1 MEEAEAEKKSVKGG
15 IKILSEFSSRTT
27 LFTSMMV
34 NYTRSNQT
42 IAFLLKFLE
51 FAQILYFSISPQIS
65 RMWTSTYFSYLQS
78 ALRYL
83 NYQSAKGGDNIEAES
98 AALITVLCINLCVAS
113 VTLFLLGFSLST
125 SKNPSG
131 LAISL
136 TKLLAF
142 YTLVFKALLVIPFA
156 QISYMSIFCR
166 STAQQISG
174 TAQ

>member
-1 MEEAEAEKKSVKGG
+1 MDEAEAEKKSVKGG

-42 IAFLLKFLE
+42 IAFLLRFLE
-51 FAQILYFSISPQIS
+51 FAQILYFSISPQIP

-83 NYQSAKGGDNIEAES
+83 NYQSAKGGDNTETET
-98 AALITVLCINLCVAS
+98 AALITVLCINLIVTS
-113 VTLFLLGFSLST
+113 VTVFLLGFSLST
-125 SKNPSG
+125 SKSPSG
-131 LAISL
+131 LAITL

-142 YTLVFKALLVIPFA
+142 YTLIFKALLVVPFA
-156 QISYMSIFCR
+156 QISYMAILCR
-166 STAQQISG
+166 SASEQIAG
-174 TAQ
+174 TTQ